1 MPSATP
7 PSCCKQYFS
16 VRGGRG
22 GSVWSMPMRVVAP
35 HIIVALLLAS
45 QLSACATRN
54 PSAASGQPG
63 ATAKSSSLFGG
74 TSRAA
79 RSTGEAGI
87 GVNAFLWR
95 ATLDTLSF
103 MPLADSDPFGGTYV
117 TEWHSIAEKPDE
129 RFKVQVYILDTR
141 LRADGLAVQVFRQT
155 RDGSGWVDATV
166 DPDTAIQVENSILT
180 RARQLRIAQL
190 ETR

>member
-1 MPSATP
+1 
-7 PSCCKQYFS
+7 
-16 VRGGRG
+16 
-22 GSVWSMPMRVVAP
+22 MRVVAP
-35 HIIVALLLAS
+35 HIIVALLLATN
-45 QLSACATRN
+45 LGACATRDS
-54 PSAASGQPG
+54 SAATGQPAA
-63 ATAKSSSLFGG
+63 ATAKPKTFFGKG
-74 TSRAA
+74 ARAG

-87 GVNAFLWR
+87 GVNAYLWR

-103 MPLADSDPFGGTYV
+103 MPLADSDPFGGTYA

-141 LRADGLAVQVFRQT
+141 LRADGLAVQVFRQM
-155 RDGSGWVDATV
+155 RDSSGWVDASV
-166 DPDTAIQVENSILT
+166 DPDTAIQIENSILT

>member
-1 MPSATP
+1 
-7 PSCCKQYFS
+7 
-16 VRGGRG
+16 
-22 GSVWSMPMRVVAP
+22 MRVVAP
-35 HIIVALLLAS
+35 QLIVALFLAAN
-45 QLSACATRN
+45 LGACATRTS
-54 PSAASGQPG
+54 SAASGEP
-63 ATAKSSSLFGG
+63 AAAKPAKRGPVLALRD
-74 TSRAA
+74 RAN
-79 RSTGEAGI
+79 RSTAQAGI

-103 MPLADSDPFGGTYV
+103 MPLADSDPFGGTYA
-117 TEWHSIAEKPDE
+117 TEWHAIAEKPDE

-155 RDGSGWVDATV
+155 RDGSGWVDASV
-166 DPDTAIQVENSILT
+166 DPDTAIQIENSILT

>member
-1 MPSATP
+1 
-7 PSCCKQYFS
+7 
-16 VRGGRG
+16 
-22 GSVWSMPMRVVAP
+22 MRVVAP
-35 HIIVALLLAS
+35 FIIVALALTS
-45 QLSACATRN
+45 GVSACASKSSSTEA
-54 PSAASGQPG
+54 SAASG
-63 ATAKSSSLFGG
+63 ASSS
-74 TSRAA
+74 SKRVRAG

-87 GVNAFLWR
+87 GVNAYLWR

-103 MPLADSDPFGGTYV
+103 MPLADSDPFGGTYA
-117 TEWHSIAEKPDE
+117 TEWYSIAEKPDE

-155 RDGSGWVDATV
+155 RDGSGWIDASVDS
-166 DPDTAIQVENSILT
+166 DTAIQIENSILT

>member
-1 MPSATP
+1 
-7 PSCCKQYFS
+7 
-16 VRGGRG
+16 
-22 GSVWSMPMRVVAP
+22 MRVVAP
-35 HIIVALLLAS
+35 HLFAALFVVTTLG
-45 QLSACATRN
+45 ACASKSPT
-54 PSAASGQPG
+54 ATGVPG
-63 ATAKSSSLFGG
+63 ATAAKSTSFFGG
-74 TSRAA
+74 RTKAG

-103 MPLADSDPFGGTYV
+103 MPLADSDPFGGTYA
-117 TEWHSIAEKPDE
+117 TEWHSVAEKPDE

-141 LRADGLAVQVFRQT
+141 LRADGLAVQVFRQV
-155 RDGSGWVDATV
+155 RDGSGWIDASV
-166 DPDTAIQVENSILT
+166 DPDTAIQIENSILT

>member
-1 MPSATP
+1 
-7 PSCCKQYFS
+7 
-16 VRGGRG
+16 
-22 GSVWSMPMRVVAP
+22 MRVFAP
-35 HIIVALLLAS
+35 HIIAALFLATN
-45 QLSACATRN
+45 LGACASRASTAAPNEPASRADASASSASKAKRN
-54 PSAASGQPG
+54 SF
-63 ATAKSSSLFGG
+63 FGG
-74 TSRAA
+74 RGSQG

-103 MPLADSDPFGGTYV
+103 MPLADSDPFGGTYA

-155 RDGSGWVDATV
+155 RDGSGWIDASV
-166 DPDTAIQVENSILT
+166 DPDTAIQIENSILT

>member
-1 MPSATP
+1 
-7 PSCCKQYFS
+7 
-16 VRGGRG
+16 
-22 GSVWSMPMRVVAP
+22 MRVVAP
-35 HIIVALLLAS
+35 QLIVALLLAAN
-45 QLSACATRN
+45 LGACATR
-54 PSAASGQPG
+54 PSSAATGEP
-63 ATAKSSSLFGG
+63 AAAKSAKQGSFLGLRSNAG
-74 TSRAA
+74 

-103 MPLADSDPFGGTYV
+103 MPLADSDPFGGTYA
-117 TEWHSIAEKPDE
+117 TEWHAIAEKPDE

-155 RDGSGWVDATV
+155 RDGSGWVDASV
-166 DPDTAIQVENSILT
+166 DPDTAIQIENSILT

>member
-1 MPSATP
+1 
-7 PSCCKQYFS
+7 
-16 VRGGRG
+16 
-22 GSVWSMPMRVVAP
+22 MRVIAP
-35 HIIVALLLAS
+35 FIIVALTFAS
-45 QLSACATRN
+45 GLGGCASNNANSA
-54 PSAASGQPG
+54 PSAGTLANSGGNQRP
-63 ATAKSSSLFGG
+63 ARVRGG
-74 TSRAA
+74 

-117 TEWHSIAEKPDE
+117 TEWYSIAEKPDE

-141 LRADGLAVQVFRQT
+141 LRADGLSVQVFRQT
-155 RDGSGWVDATV
+155 RDGSGWIDASVDA
-166 DPDTAIQVENSILT
+166 DTAIQIENSILT

>member
-1 MPSATP
+1 
-7 PSCCKQYFS
+7 
-16 VRGGRG
+16 
-22 GSVWSMPMRVVAP
+22 MRVVAP
-35 HIIVALLLAS
+35 HLFVALFLAAN
-45 QLSACATRN
+45 LGACATKT
-54 PSAASGQPG
+54 PSTAAGTPAAVASAKPTTFFG
-63 ATAKSSSLFGG
+63 AGSRAGGG
-74 TSRAA
+74 T
-79 RSTGEAGI
+79 GQAGI

-103 MPLADSDPFGGTYV
+103 MPLADSDPFGGTYA

-155 RDGSGWVDATV
+155 RDGSGWIDASV
-166 DPDTAIQVENSILT
+166 DPDTAIQIENSILT

>member
-1 MPSATP
+1 
-7 PSCCKQYFS
+7 
-16 VRGGRG
+16 
-22 GSVWSMPMRVVAP
+22 MPMRVVAP
-35 HIIVALLLAS
+35 HLIAALFVVTS
-45 QLSACATRN
+45 IGACASKT
-54 PSAASGQPG
+54 PAATG
-63 ATAKSSSLFGG
+63 AAVAAAPAAKASFFG
-74 TSRAA
+74 SRSKAG

-103 MPLADSDPFGGTYV
+103 MPLADSDPFGGTYA
-117 TEWHSIAEKPDE
+117 TEWHSVAEKPDE

-155 RDGSGWVDATV
+155 RDSSGWVDASV
-166 DPDTAIQVENSILT
+166 DPDTAIQIENSILT

>member
-1 MPSATP
+1 
-7 PSCCKQYFS
+7 
-16 VRGGRG
+16 
-22 GSVWSMPMRVVAP
+22 MRVVAP
-35 HIIVALLLAS
+35 HIIVALFLATN
-45 QLSACATRN
+45 LGACATRT
-54 PSAASGQPG
+54 PTAAAAQPAAAG
-63 ATAKSSSLFGG
+63 VKPTTFFGNG
-74 TSRAA
+74 SRQG

-103 MPLADSDPFGGTYV
+103 MPLADSDPFGGTYA

-141 LRADGLAVQVFRQT
+141 LRADGLAVQVFRQM
-155 RDGSGWVDATV
+155 RDASGWVDASV
-166 DPDTAIQVENSILT
+166 DPDTAIQIENSILT

>member
-1 MPSATP
+1 
-7 PSCCKQYFS
+7 
-16 VRGGRG
+16 
-22 GSVWSMPMRVVAP
+22 MRVVAP
-35 HIIVALLLAS
+35 HIIVALFLAANM
-45 QLSACATRN
+45 SACATRTPN
-54 PSAASGQPG
+54 TATGQP
-63 ATAKSSSLFGG
+63 AATTAKPKTFLGVG
-74 TSRAA
+74 SRAG

-103 MPLADSDPFGGTYV
+103 MPLADSDPFGGTYA

-155 RDGSGWVDATV
+155 RDGSGWIDATV
-166 DPDTAIQVENSILT
+166 DPDTAIQIENSILT

>member
-1 MPSATP
+1 
-7 PSCCKQYFS
+7 
-16 VRGGRG
+16 
-22 GSVWSMPMRVVAP
+22 MRVVAP
-35 HIIVALLLAS
+35 HYILAFV
-45 QLSACATRN
+45 LATGLGACATR
-54 PSAASGQPG
+54 ATDTATGQPV
-63 ATAKSSSLFGG
+63 AKSSSAPFFGG
-74 TSRAA
+74 RNQG

-103 MPLADSDPFGGTYV
+103 MPLADSDPFGGTYA
-117 TEWHSIAEKPDE
+117 TEWHSIAEKPEE

-155 RDGSGWVDATV
+155 RSGTGWIDATV
-166 DPDTAIQVENSILT
+166 DPDTAIQIENSILT

>member
-1 MPSATP
+1 
-7 PSCCKQYFS
+7 
-16 VRGGRG
+16 
-22 GSVWSMPMRVVAP
+22 MRVVAP
-35 HIIVALLLAS
+35 HIIVALILATS
-45 QLSACATRN
+45 LGACATKKTE
-54 PSAASGQPG
+54 SASNAS
-63 ATAKSSSLFGG
+63 ASASSSSPQRAGLFTKGARSG
-74 TSRAA
+74 

-103 MPLADSDPFGGTYV
+103 MPLADSDPFGGTYA

-141 LRADGLAVQVFRQT
+141 LRADGLAVQVFRQM
-155 RDGSGWVDATV
+155 RDSSGWVDASV
-166 DPDTAIQVENSILT
+166 DPDTAIQIENSILT

>member
-1 MPSATP
+1 
-7 PSCCKQYFS
+7 
-16 VRGGRG
+16 
-22 GSVWSMPMRVVAP
+22 MPMRVVAP
-35 HIIVALLLAS
+35 HLIAALFAAS
-45 QLSACATRN
+45 SLVSLGACASKT
-54 PSAASGQPG
+54 PATSGATGVAA
-63 ATAKSSSLFGG
+63 ATAKPKGFFSSRPKAG
-74 TSRAA
+74 

-103 MPLADSDPFGGTYV
+103 MPLADSDPFGGTYA

-155 RDGSGWVDATV
+155 RDGSGWIDASV
-166 DPDTAIQVENSILT
+166 DPDTAIQIENSILT

>member
-1 MPSATP
+1 
-7 PSCCKQYFS
+7 
-16 VRGGRG
+16 
-22 GSVWSMPMRVVAP
+22 MRVVAP
-35 HIIVALLLAS
+35 HIIVALILATG
-45 QLSACATRN
+45 LGACATRKTEATAGT
-54 PSAASGQPG
+54 SAAASSAAPQKSGFFSKGP
-63 ATAKSSSLFGG
+63 
-74 TSRAA
+74 RAG

-103 MPLADSDPFGGTYV
+103 MPLADSDPFGGTYA

-166 DPDTAIQVENSILT
+166 DG
-180 RARQLRIAQL
+180 
-190 ETR
+190 ETQRSRLKTQS

>member
-1 MPSATP
+1 
-7 PSCCKQYFS
+7 
-16 VRGGRG
+16 
-22 GSVWSMPMRVVAP
+22 MRVVAP
-35 HIIVALLLAS
+35 HIIAALFMAAG
-45 QLSACATRN
+45 LSACATKA
-54 PSAASGQPG
+54 PASTSGPTAAPNAAPVAKAKPRTFFGDRIRSGG
-63 ATAKSSSLFGG
+63 RG
-74 TSRAA
+74 
-79 RSTGEAGI
+79 TGEAGI

-103 MPLADSDPFGGTYV
+103 MPLADSDPFGGTYA
-117 TEWHSIAEKPDE
+117 TEWHSMAEKPDE

-155 RDGSGWVDATV
+155 RDGSGWVDASV
-166 DPDTAIQVENSILT
+166 DPDTAIQIENSILT

>member
-1 MPSATP
+1 
-7 PSCCKQYFS
+7 
-16 VRGGRG
+16 
-22 GSVWSMPMRVVAP
+22 MRVVAP
-35 HIIVALLLAS
+35 HIIVALFLAS
-45 QLSACATRN
+45 SLGACATKT
-54 PSAASGQPG
+54 PSATAGQP
-63 ATAKSSSLFGG
+63 AAAASAKPTTFFGKG
-74 TSRAA
+74 SRQG

-103 MPLADSDPFGGTYV
+103 MPLADSDPFGGTYA

-141 LRADGLAVQVFRQT
+141 LRADGLAVQVFRQA
-155 RDGSGWVDATV
+155 RDGSGWVDASV
-166 DPDTAIQVENSILT
+166 DPDTAIQIENSILT

>member
-1 MPSATP
+1 
-7 PSCCKQYFS
+7 
-16 VRGGRG
+16 
-22 GSVWSMPMRVVAP
+22 MRVVAP
-35 HIIVALLLAS
+35 HLFVAILLATS
-45 QLSACATRN
+45 LGACANR
-54 PSAASGQPG
+54 AAESTTGQP
-63 ATAKSSSLFGG
+63 TAKAKAPSLFSG
-74 TSRAA
+74 RAKQG

-103 MPLADSDPFGGTYV
+103 MPLADSDPFGGTYA

-155 RDGSGWVDATV
+155 RAGNSWIDATV
-166 DPDTAIQVENSILT
+166 DPDTAIQIENSILT

>member
-1 MPSATP
+1 
-7 PSCCKQYFS
+7 
-16 VRGGRG
+16 
-22 GSVWSMPMRVVAP
+22 MRVVAP
-35 HIIVALLLAS
+35 IIIVAIAMTSGLG
-45 QLSACATRN
+45 ACATKRDSTSTA
-54 PSAASGQPG
+54 SAGSSANASAP
-63 ATAKSSSLFGG
+63 ARSSRF
-74 TSRAA
+74 RAG

-87 GVNAFLWR
+87 GVNAYLWR

-103 MPLADSDPFGGTYV
+103 MPLADSDPFGGTYA
-117 TEWHSIAEKPDE
+117 TEWYSISEKPDE

-155 RDGSGWVDATV
+155 RDGSGWIDASVDA
-166 DPDTAIQVENSILT
+166 DTAIQIENSILT

>member
-1 MPSATP
+1 
-7 PSCCKQYFS
+7 
-16 VRGGRG
+16 
-22 GSVWSMPMRVVAP
+22 MRVVAP
-35 HIIVALLLAS
+35 YICVALFLATG
-45 QLSACATRN
+45 LGACANRAGD
-54 PSAASGQPG
+54 SASGQP
-63 ATAKSSSLFGG
+63 TAKAKAAPFFGARSG
-74 TSRAA
+74 QG

-103 MPLADSDPFGGTYV
+103 MPLADSDPFGGTYA
-117 TEWHSIAEKPDE
+117 TEWHSIAERPDE

-155 RDGSGWVDATV
+155 RSGNSWIDATV
-166 DPDTAIQVENSILT
+166 DPDTAIQIENSILT

>member
-1 MPSATP
+1 
-7 PSCCKQYFS
+7 
-16 VRGGRG
+16 
-22 GSVWSMPMRVVAP
+22 MRVVAP
-35 HIIVALLLAS
+35 HIIVALILAS
-45 QLSACATRN
+45 SLGACASRN
-54 PSAASGQPG
+54 SEASASAS
-63 ATAKSSSLFGG
+63 ASASSSQRAGLFSKGPRGG
-74 TSRAA
+74 

-103 MPLADSDPFGGTYV
+103 MPLADSDPFGGTYA

-166 DPDTAIQVENSILT
+166 DPDTAIQIENSILT

>member
-1 MPSATP
+1 
-7 PSCCKQYFS
+7 
-16 VRGGRG
+16 
-22 GSVWSMPMRVVAP
+22 MRVVAP
-35 HIIVALLLAS
+35 HLIAALFVVTN
-45 QLSACATRN
+45 LSACASKT
-54 PSAASGQPG
+54 PAASAATG
-63 ATAKSSSLFGG
+63 AAMAAKPTSFFGG
-74 TSRAA
+74 RPKAG

-103 MPLADSDPFGGTYV
+103 MPLADSDPFGGTYA

-155 RDGSGWVDATV
+155 REGSGWVDASV
-166 DPDTAIQVENSILT
+166 DPDTAIQIENSILT

>member
-1 MPSATP
+1 
-7 PSCCKQYFS
+7 
-16 VRGGRG
+16 
-22 GSVWSMPMRVVAP
+22 MPMRVVAP
-35 HIIVALLLAS
+35 HIIIALFLATN
-45 QLSACATRN
+45 LGACASRA
-54 PSAASGQPG
+54 SDAATGQPG
-63 ATAKSSSLFGG
+63 ASSSNGERRTFFASRTGG
-74 TSRAA
+74 GSQKG

-87 GVNAFLWR
+87 GVNAYLWR

-103 MPLADSDPFGGTYV
+103 MPLADSDPFGGTYA
-117 TEWHSIAEKPDE
+117 TEWYAIAEKPDE

-155 RDGSGWVDATV
+155 RDSSGWVDGSV
-166 DPDTAIQVENSILT
+166 DPDTAIQIENSILT

>member
-1 MPSATP
+1 
-7 PSCCKQYFS
+7 
-16 VRGGRG
+16 
-22 GSVWSMPMRVVAP
+22 MRVVAP
-35 HIIVALLLAS
+35 KIFIALLVATGVG
-45 QLSACATRN
+45 ACATKT
-54 PSAASGQPG
+54 PSDTGAAVAASPAKAKGLFSGRGQTG
-63 ATAKSSSLFGG
+63 
-74 TSRAA
+74 

-103 MPLADSDPFGGTYV
+103 MPLADSDPFGGTYA

-141 LRADGLAVQVFRQT
+141 LRADGLAVQVFRQV
-155 RDGSGWVDATV
+155 RDSSGWIDANV
-166 DPDTAIQVENSILT
+166 DPDTAIQIENSILT

>member
-1 MPSATP
+1 
-7 PSCCKQYFS
+7 
-16 VRGGRG
+16 
-22 GSVWSMPMRVVAP
+22 MRVVAP
-35 HIIVALLLAS
+35 HIIVALFLATS
-45 QLSACATRN
+45 LGACASRA
-54 PSAASGQPG
+54 PVAAAAQPA
-63 ATAKSSSLFGG
+63 ATASKKPTTFFGSG
-74 TSRAA
+74 A
-79 RSTGEAGI
+79 RGGGTGEAGI

-103 MPLADSDPFGGTYV
+103 MPLADSDPFGGTYA
-117 TEWHSIAEKPDE
+117 TEWHAIAEKPDE

-155 RDGSGWVDATV
+155 RDSSGWVDATV
-166 DPDTAIQVENSILT
+166 DPDTAIQIENSILT